1 MALKEAK
8 SNYCA
13 LLTAPEETF
22 FHVSTKM
29 GCRKFTH
36 VLRLALKIKCTRAK
50 IFLGKILSCST
61 VTVIFS
67 EKFQTHSPLRKGN
80 ILLV

>member
-1 MALKEAK
+1 MALKEVK

-13 LLTAPEETF
+13 LLTAAEETF
-22 FHVSTKM
+22 FHVFTKM
-29 GCRKFTH
+29 GCSKFTH
-36 VLRLALKIKCTRAK
+36 VLRLALKIKCTWAK
-50 IFLGKILSCST
+50 IFLGKNLSCSA

-67 EKFQTHSPLRKGN
+67 EKFETHSPLRKGN